1 MTRARSSQIDLAS
14 TPYYHVISRCVR
26 RAFLCGRDKYTGQN
40 FEHRRAWLVERIKL
54 LTSVYAIDI
63 AAYAIMSNHYHLV
76 LRVDKEQALHWSV
89 DEVIERWYR
98 LYKSNVL
105 VDRYRKGEEMSA
117 AEMQA
122 VNTVVNGWRQRLH
135 DISWLM
141 KNLNEY
147 IARKAN
153 REDKCTGKY
162 WEGRFKSQAL
172 LDEIAL
178 LSCMAYVDL
187 NPIRAKMVDSL
198 PASDFTSIQARIRQ
212 YSSYQR
218 QQKQTNKGKVAQIT
232 VLEQPRQLL
241 TLNVD
246 PAVKA
251 LPFGL
256 QDYLALVDWSG
267 RHLNSKQRGVIK
279 SSQPDILAAL
289 AIPDDFWLDAINNFE
304 QQYGCFAGS
313 KENLRRCA
321 NDHNAAW
328 YKGVG

>member
-40 FEHRRAWLVERIKL
+40 FEHRRTWLVERIKL

-76 LRVDKEQALHWSV
+76 LRVAKERAQEWSV

-105 VDRYRKGEEMSA
+105 VDRYRKGEEMSG
-117 AEMQA
+117 AEIQA

-141 KNLNEY
+141 KNLNEH

-187 NPIRAKMVDSL
+187 NPIRAKMADSL
-198 PASDFTSIQARIRQ
+198 PASDFTSIQTRIRQ

-218 QQKQTNKGKVAQIT
+218 QQKQSDKGKAAQIT
-232 VLEQPRQLL
+232 VPEQPNQLL
-241 TLNVD
+241 ALNAD

-267 RHLNSKQRGVIK
+267 RHLNPKQRGVIK
-279 SSQPDILAAL
+279 SSQPEILAVL
-289 AIPDDFWLDAINNFE
+289 AIPDDFWIDAINNFE

>member
-54 LTSVYAIDI
+54 LTNVYAIDI

-76 LRVDKEQALHWSV
+76 LRVDKEQALDWSLE
-89 DEVIERWYR
+89 EVIERWYR

-105 VDRYRKGEEMSA
+105 VDRYRKGEDMSA
-117 AEMQA
+117 AEIQA
-122 VNTVVNGWRQRLH
+122 VNALVNGWRQRLH

-172 LDEIAL
+172 LDDVAL

-187 NPIRAKMVDSL
+187 NPIRAKMADSL
-198 PASDFTSIQARIRQ
+198 PTSDFTSIQTRIRQ
-212 YSSYQR
+212 YSSYRR
-218 QQKQTNKGKVAQIT
+218 QSKQENKSKVAQIT
-232 VLEQPRQLL
+232 VPEQPSQLL
-241 TLNVD
+241 GLNAD
-246 PAVKA
+246 SAAKE

-256 QDYLALVDWSG
+256 HDYLALVDWSG
-267 RHLNSKQRGVIK
+267 RHLNPKMRGVIK
-279 SSQPDILAAL
+279 SSQPEILAAL
-289 AIPDDFWLDAINNFE
+289 AIPDDFWLDAITNFE

-321 NDHNAAW
+321 NDHNASW